1 MRCDVVRYARARVCA
16 RVCACACARAC
27 VRVCVCACVFVCVW
41 VCGRTFLRSRARV
54 GKRQPQDDTPF
65 HAFPE
70 SAIARVVRDGGPAG
84 GIGSGRASILH
95 EPSRVDKRAS
105 ASAGCSELATPR
117 RAPHDI
123 PRASWDTTAAGRRI
137 FPHVTESG
145 ARQARVLRSLAL
157 TLHTE
162 MQRLLLPRSL
172 GGFTRPSRC
181 VSSLTQAK
189 TNKSQEVLWRYRTQQ
204 ACSRGP
210 Q

>member
-1 MRCDVVRYARARVCA
+1 MPARRQRPWRLCMRVCL
-16 RVCACACARAC
+16 RAC
-27 VRVCVCACVFVCVW
+27 VRLGVWASVRACARKSW
-41 VCGRTFLRSRARV
+41 ETTAAGRRAF
-54 GKRQPQDDTPF
+54 P
-65 HAFPE
+65 HFPE
-70 SAIARVVRDGGPAG
+70 SATARVVRDGGLAG

-105 ASAGCSELATPR
+105 ASTGCSELATPR

-137 FPHVTESG
+137 SPRVPESS

-181 VSSLTQAK
+181 VSSLSQAK

>member
-1 MRCDVVRYARARVCA
+1 MCVPARVCT
-16 RVCACACARAC
+16 RVC
-27 VRVCVCACVFVCVW
+27 VCVCACVLVCVW
-41 VCGRTFLRSRARV
+41 VCGFPFLRARARV
-54 GKRQPQDDTPF
+54 GKRQPQDDAHF
-65 HAFPE
+65 HAFPD

-105 ASAGCSELATPR
+105 ASIGCSELATPR

-172 GGFTRPSRC
+172 CGFTRPSRC
-181 VSSLTQAK
+181 VSSL
-189 TNKSQEVLWRYRTQQ
+189 SQEVL
-204 ACSRGP
+204 
-210 Q
+210 